1 MSTASRLRLFYFA
14 YYGAVG
20 ANLPFFAAYLRGL
33 GFSGEQIGSV
43 QMIGP
48 LLAAPVALAWG
59 AVADR
64 LRAPGRA
71 LALASTWSL
80 GAAAFLPWARTPLAL
95 GAVVLLQSLAER
107 AVVPLADAV
116 TLEWTRRGPGAEY
129 TRIRLFGSLGFI
141 ALAQGL
147 GLLLAA
153 RHDRPA
159 DRLVPW
165 AMALCVAGYAL
176 AARRLDAPGSTGP
189 RPRAR
194 DALALL
200 RDRRLLAL
208 LAACAVHWGACAPF
222 HLLFGVFVRDLALPA
237 SVTGLAMTAGVG
249 SEVLALLAY
258 PRLARR
264 FGARVVFAVAFA
276 GTALRWALL
285 ARAGSAPALVLLQ
298 LLHALTF
305 GLFWG
310 ASMQAMGAL
319 VPSPLRATGQ
329 ALYAAVVFGAGN
341 AVGYQLAGWGYDRFG
356 GVGPLFG
363 WAAVFELVPLA
374 LSVVLAAPH
383 RDQI

>member
-59 AVADR
+59 TVADR

-71 LALASTWSL
+71 LAIASAWSL
-80 GAAAFLPWARTPLAL
+80 AAAAFLPWARTPLAL
-95 GAVVLLQSLAER
+95 GAVVLLQSLGER

-116 TLEWTRRGPGAEY
+116 TLEWIRRGASAVY

-153 RHDRPA
+153 RGDRPG
-159 DRLVPW
+159 DRLVPL
-165 AMALCVAGYAL
+165 AVTLCVAAYAL
-176 AARRLDAPGSTGP
+176 AARRLDVPGSTAP

-208 LAACAVHWGACAPF
+208 LVACAVHWGGCAPF

-249 SEVLALLAY
+249 AEVLALLAY

-264 FGARVVFAVAFA
+264 FGPRSVFAVAFA

-285 ARAGSAPALVLLQ
+285 SRAETVPALVLLQ
-298 LLHALTF
+298 VLHALTF
-305 GLFWG
+305 GLFW
-310 ASMQAMGAL
+310 
-319 VPSPLRATGQ
+319 RATGQ

-341 AVGYQLAGWGYDRFG
+341 GAGYELAGWGYDHFG
-356 GVGPLFG
+356 GVRPLFA
-363 WAAVFELVPLA
+363 WAAVVELVPLA
-374 LSVVLAAPH
+374 LSAVLAAPR
-383 RDQI
+383 RDRT

>member
-1 MSTASRLRLFYFA
+1 MSTTSRLRLFYFA

-20 ANLPFFAAYLRGL
+20 ANLPYFAAYLRGL
-33 GFSGEQIGSV
+33 GFSGEEIGSV

-59 AVADR
+59 ALADR

-71 LALASTWSL
+71 LALASVWSL
-80 GAAAFLPWARTPLAL
+80 AAAVFLPWARTPLAL

-116 TLEWTRRGPGAEY
+116 TLEWARRGAGAVY

-153 RHDRPA
+153 RGDRPG
-159 DRLVPW
+159 DRAVPVVV
-165 AMALCVAGYAL
+165 ALCVAGYAL
-176 AARRLDAPGSTGP
+176 SARRVDVPAPAAP

-208 LAACAVHWGACAPF
+208 LLACAVHWGACAPF
-222 HLLFGVFVRDLALPA
+222 HLLFGVFVHDLALPA
-237 SVTGLAMTAGVG
+237 SVTGLAMAAGVG
-249 SEVLALLAY
+249 AEVLALLAY
-258 PRLARR
+258 PRLASR
-264 FGARVVFAVAFA
+264 FGPRALFAVAFA

-285 ARAGSAPALVLLQ
+285 ARATTAPALVVLQ

-305 GLFWG
+305 GIFWG
-310 ASMQAMGAL
+310 ASMQAMAAL
-319 VPSPLRATGQ
+319 VPAPLRATGQ

-341 AVGYQLAGWGYDRFG
+341 GLGYQLAGAGYDRFG

-363 WAAVFELVPLA
+363 WAALVELVPLA
-374 LSVVLAAPH
+374 LSAALAAPRREH
-383 RDQI
+383 R